1 MEKRKYNCL
10 ECGTIM
16 NETYE
21 KPSLI
26 LSCPK
31 CGCKIATTRWEEID
45 LDDKEYEIV
54 LVANNSPTLDQIK
67 VVSNITGVNFIKSKE
82 IIVTGKPIFKGN
94 PIQVKDIIKTLKEKL
109 LDYSIS
115 PEFPY

>member
-1 MEKRKYNCL
+1 MEERKYKCP

-16 NETYE
+16 NEIYD
-21 KPSLI
+21 KPALNLI
-26 LSCPK
+26 CPK
-31 CGCKIATTRWEEID
+31 CGCKIATTYWEEID
-45 LDDKEYEIV
+45 LDDTEYEIV
-54 LVANNSPTLDQIK
+54 LVANNNPTLDQIK
-67 VVSNITGVNFIKSKE
+67 VVSNITGVNFMKSKE

-94 PIQVKDIIKTLKEKL
+94 PIQVKDIVKTLKEKS

>member
-1 MEKRKYNCL
+1 MEERKYKCP

-54 LVANNSPTLDQIK
+54 LVANNNPTLDQIK
-67 VVSNITGVNFIKSKE
+67 VISSITGVNFIKSKE
-82 IIVTGKPIFKGN
+82 IITRGKPIFKGS
-94 PIQVKDIIKTLKEKL
+94 PVQVKDIIKTLKEKL

-115 PEFPY
+115 P

>member
-1 MEKRKYNCL
+1 MEERKYNCP

-16 NETYE
+16 NETYD

-31 CGCKIATTRWEEID
+31 CGCKIATTHWEEID

-54 LVANNSPTLDQIK
+54 LVANSNPTLDQIK
-67 VVSNITGVNFIKSKE
+67 VVSSITGVNFIKSKE
-82 IIVTGKPIFKGN
+82 IIAGGKTIFKGS
-94 PIQVKDIIKTLKEKL
+94 PIQVKEIIKTLKEKL